1 MRVRS
6 RVQGEPR
13 PAPRPAPNQ
22 EPLGCPR
29 IFILVPEDFLL
40 SGPAVWHPGPLSPP
54 PPPPGYL
61 IRGPRSLSLETQV
74 VRYPDTRLSLKVC
87 SESAPDITPP
97 SKFPQQQAQE
107 ASPYAPSFS
116 KQCPHCPDP
125 GHKCGLPTLSER
137 LNYPNTFFSG
147 AKLWV
152 PLSSLPGHLP
162 QCLNIRNLA
171 PLSPQ
176 YYFQTQKS
184 TIPRVSGENS
194 DLINYGIEEKDM
206 YKQWGAGKSQI
217 LGD

>member
-13 PAPRPAPNQ
+13 PAPRPAPSQ

-61 IRGPRSLSLETQV
+61 IRGPRSLSPETQV
-74 VRYPDTRLSLKVC
+74 VRYPDTRLSLKVS

-97 SKFPQQQAQE
+97 SKFPQHQAQE
-107 ASPYAPSFS
+107 PSPYAPSFS
-116 KQCPHCPDP
+116 KRCLHRPDP
-125 GHKCGLPTLSER
+125 GHKCGPPTLSETQLCKHIFFGCKIVGPSIFAPR
-137 LNYPNTFFSG
+137 TFTS
-147 AKLWV
+147 V
-152 PLSSLPGHLP
+152 
-162 QCLNIRNLA
+162 LNIRNLA

-176 YYFQTQKS
+176 YYLQTQKS

-206 YKQWGAGKSQI
+206 YKQ
-217 LGD
+217 